1 MKVDI
6 IGGGPGGLYFAILAK
21 KAWPAMHITVYERNR
36 ADDTF
41 GFGVVFSDETLE
53 TFEKYDPESYRA
65 ITANF
70 AYWDDIEIHFK
81 GTVHRIGGNGFCGCA
96 RVTLLKLLHE
106 RARQL
111 GVELKFQTEIDP
123 AALRDADLVVAAD
136 GINSRIRAQ
145 HADVFRPET
154 DLRPNKFAWMGST
167 RPFDAF
173 TFFFRETEHGIFIA
187 HCYQYEPGQST
198 WVMETDPETFAR
210 AGLDKLDEQ
219 QSAKFLEGV
228 FAKELA
234 GHKLTVN
241 RSLWRN
247 FPTIRCESWTHDSI
261 VLIGDAKATAHF
273 SIGSGTK
280 LAMEDAIAL
289 FNAFKATV
297 GAAGKFTQPA
307 HTKEYVKRAL
317 AHYET
322 ERRLEVE
329 KTQHSADVS
338 LVWFEQVRRFWD
350 MDPRRFAFGLMTRS
364 KAITYDNLALR
375 APEFVSELDKLVADD
390 VRQQGFDVDTVKPAV
405 PMFQPLR
412 LRGMTLANR
421 VVVSPM
427 DQYSAVDGMPTDW
440 HLVHL
445 GSRATGGAGLIFTEM
460 VCVSADARITLGC
473 TGLYTDAQEA
483 AYKRIA
489 DFVHANSAA
498 KFCLQ
503 LGHAGRKGASRLM
516 WEGMDQPLQEGGW
529 PVISA
534 SPIPYY
540 PNSQVPREMTR
551 ADMDKVIAD
560 FVQAAER
567 GARAGFDMIEMHAA
581 HGYLLASFISPLTN
595 RRADEYGGSLENR
608 LRFPLE
614 VFHALRNVW
623 PDEKPMA
630 VRISATEREEGGL
643 TGDDAVQV
651 ARAFAEAG
659 VDLIDVSTGQTTPD
673 AEPIYGR
680 MFQTPFSD
688 QIRNDAGI
696 ATMCVGAITSADQ
709 VNTIIAAGR
718 ADLVALAR
726 PHLVD
731 PFFTMKAAAWYRA
744 TDIHCPPQY
753 LPGRDQIFR
762 NSVRDRADL
771 TELRRKAKPKGH
783 AAAGWKQAAE

>member
-6 IGGGPGGLYFAILAK
+6 IGGGPAGLYFAILAK
-21 KAWPAMHITVYERNR
+21 KAWPQMQLTVYERNR
-36 ADDTF
+36 PDDTF
-41 GFGVVFSDETLE
+41 GFGVVFSDETLQ
-53 TFEKYDPESYRA
+53 TFEKYDRESYRS
-65 ITANF
+65 ITDNF

-81 GTVHRIGGNGFCGCA
+81 GTVHRVGGNGFCGCS
-96 RVTLLKLLHE
+96 RVTLLRLLQE
-106 RARQL
+106 RARAL
-111 GVELKFQTEIDP
+111 GVEMKFQTEIDP
-123 AALRDADLVVAAD
+123 SAHSDADLVVAAD
-136 GINSRIRAQ
+136 GINSRIRAE
-145 HADVFRPET
+145 HAGAFKPST
-154 DLRPNKFAWMGST
+154 DLRRNTFTWMGST

-187 HCYQYEPGQST
+187 HCYQYEPGLST
-198 WVMETDPETFAR
+198 WVLETDPETFAR
-210 AGLDKLDEQ
+210 AGLDRLSEEE
-219 QSAKFLEGV
+219 SARFLESV

-234 GHKLTVN
+234 GHKLIIN

-247 FPTIRCESWTHDSI
+247 FPTIHCERWTHGNI

-289 FNAFKATV
+289 YEAFKTTGGRDV
-297 GAAGKFTQPA
+297 T
-307 HTKEYVKRAL
+307 TAL
-317 AHYET
+317 AHFET

-338 LVWFEQVRRFWD
+338 LVWFEHVRRFWD
-350 MDPRRFAFGLMTRS
+350 MDPTRFAFGLMTRA

-375 APEFVSELDKLVADD
+375 APEFVAEIDRVVAREVRAAGFEAD
-390 VRQQGFDVDTVKPAV
+390 VKTPAV
-405 PMFQPLR
+405 PMFQPFR
-412 LRGMTLANR
+412 LRGMTLNNR

-445 GSRATGGAGLIFTEM
+445 GSRATGGAGLMFTEM
-460 VCVSADARITLGC
+460 VCISEEARITPGC

-483 AYKRIA
+483 AYKRIV

-503 LGHAGRKGASRLM
+503 LGHGGRKGATKLM
-516 WEGMDQPLQEGGW
+516 WDGMDQPLPEGAW

-534 SPIPYY
+534 SALPYY
-540 PNSQVPREMTR
+540 PHSQIPREMTR
-551 ADMDKVIAD
+551 ADMDKVLAD
-560 FVQAAER
+560 FVRAIQR
-567 GARAGFDMIEMHAA
+567 GARAGFDMAELHCA

-595 RRADEYGGSLENR
+595 TRTDAYGGSLENR

-614 VFHALRNVW
+614 VFRAMRKAW
-623 PDEKPMA
+623 PDEKPMS
-630 VRISATEREEGGL
+630 VRISATDWKDGGI
-643 TGDDAVQV
+643 TGDDSVEI

-659 VDLIDVSTGQTTPD
+659 CDLIDVSTGQTVHD
-673 AEPIYGR
+673 AEPVFGR

-696 ATMCVGAITSADQ
+696 ATMCVGAITTADQ
-709 VNTIIAAGR
+709 VNTIVAAGR

-731 PFFTMKAAAWYRA
+731 PFFTLKAAAWYGA

-753 LPGRDQIFR
+753 LSGRDQIFR
-762 NSVRDRADL
+762 NSARDRADL
-771 TELRRKAKPKGH
+771 TQLKLKAKPKGH
-783 AAAGWKQAAE
+783 SAAGWKQAAE